1 MDKKELLKNLSK
13 EADGDIVFRT
23 EALKVIL
30 NDPKRLNSDA
40 IETLKHMIRS
50 NGIQFSR
57 PEVMNDNR
65 VALRELNTYIAE
77 RIGYC
82 YIFEPNQSDHRVY
95 DSVVQFCNL
104 ITEENF
110 QNLQF
115 YAMAN
120 FRIQLIDIFDLKE
133 KISAKL
139 DKV

>member
-30 NDPKRLNSDA
+30 NDPKRLNSYA

-82 YIFEPNQSDHRVY
+82 YIFEPNQSDYRVY